1 MSLWKPDSNAQATA
15 ANTPQ
20 LLAGKT
26 MIITGGVTG
35 IGRAIVLGYL
45 THGANVGVN
54 HFGDPKSCSQF
65 QSLLKEASQL
75 LEISTEEVVKRVIEV
90 PGDVGNPET
99 GKKLV
104 KAVVENWGRLD
115 VVISNAGICEF
126 KEFLE
131 YVSSPYSQ
139 SDPNLTRPH
148 YRITPD
154 LWASTLTTNLTGAF
168 HTIQAGAHQLSS
180 QSPPG
185 GSIIGIS
192 SISAL
197 VGGAYQGHYTPTKAG
212 VLSLIQSS
220 ACALGKHNIRCNALL
235 PGTIKTQLNEKD
247 LEDEDK
253 KKYMEG
259 RIPLGRTGMPSDL
272 AGPAIFLGSDLSGYV
287 TGAQL
292 LVDGGLF
299 VNLQ

>member
-1 MSLWKPDSNAQATA
+1 MSHQRKNSLWTPPAVR
-15 ANTPQ
+15 TPQ
-20 LLAGKT
+20 LLSGKS

-45 THGANVGVN
+45 QHGANVAVN
-54 HFGDPKSCSQF
+54 HFGDDKSATQYQTLVDEAAENLQVSKEDVEKR
-65 QSLLKEASQL
+65 LLQ
-75 LEISTEEVVKRVIEV
+75 V

-104 KAVVENWGRLD
+104 EAVVQRWGRLD

-131 YVSSPYSQ
+131 
-139 SDPNLTRPH
+139 
-148 YRITPD
+148 ITPD
-154 LWASTLTTNLTGAF
+154 LWNSNLTTNLTGAF
-168 HTIQAGAHQLSS
+168 HTIQAGAKQMST

-247 LEDEDK
+247 LEDEEK
-253 KKYMEG
+253 RKYMEG
-259 RIPLGRTGMPSDL
+259 RIPLGRTGIPSDL
-272 AGPAIFLGSDLSGYV
+272 AGPAIFLGSDLSSYV
-287 TGAQL
+287 NGAQL